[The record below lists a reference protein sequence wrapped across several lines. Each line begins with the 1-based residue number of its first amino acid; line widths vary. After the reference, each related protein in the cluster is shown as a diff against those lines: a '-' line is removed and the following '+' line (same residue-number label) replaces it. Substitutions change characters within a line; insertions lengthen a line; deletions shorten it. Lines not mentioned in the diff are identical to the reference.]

1 LLVNQLIYFSIYKKK
16 IFFTKKKKN
25 FSMTDPTLQLK
36 PNSHFQNN
44 EFTNNGTVVKV
55 TQYGINYPLHQ
66 GDHEIII
73 DNMDPNEWDFT
84 VFAANLEAGT
94 DYYFSFKYYSNI
106 AANAT
111 VNLYINNDGIM
122 DDELNI
128 TVGSDVNS
136 ELKEYVRHFRPTAT
150 GEIRI
155 KFANPGG
162 TGGVLAIR
170 DIRLERSF
178 PSPSLQL
185 GPLSNFLND
194 KYTSNGK
201 DLDVSYNSDDF
212 NDPFKH
218 RYLTQGNNQITL
230 NGVNGSWNFYV
241 KVKIEAHTEYRLSFK
256 YFSNQAT
263 NATIDLSVN
272 SDGSDDDIFNV
283 TLVDV
288 DSTEKEYVQNIK
300 PTALASDPSYNGVI
314 FISFTSSDLLNDV
327 PSDSTLTF
335 KDISVDRVHPP
346 TLLQLMPIANFLNGK
361 YTNSGQELTAP
372 YYSDWTN
379 FYKKPIYLTQGN
391 NKFIVNA
398 TSALKECFFIQVNL
412 EPNIDY
418 YVAFKCKSNQ
428 ATGATVDLQIFNN
441 WSDAAVLNVTLVNVD
456 STEKQYVKHF
466 NATAVGSVNGKTL
479 LHFQTKDAAVGTTLT
494 VENISV
500 GRFYVVDPFY
510 VPSLQL
516 KPNSHFQDNQ
526 YTNNGTVVSVA
537 GQYDTYFPLH
547 QGDHEIILDNK
558 SPDLW
563 DFAVYVNLVG
573 GTDYYFSFKY
583 YSSFA
588 TTVTENVPDIQIDQ
602 DMANNDLLNVT
613 LLNAN
618 MELKEYVRRFTATA
632 TGDTRIHFKNPGA
645 TEGAIAIRDIRVE
658 RSFPSPSL
666 QFIPRN
672 HWKNLSQPWG
682 YVNNQYENNG
692 AVLTV
697 PSLTGD
703 DINNP
708 FKHRYLTQG
717 NNKITLD
724 GITVAHSLKVKVKI
738 EAHTEYRLS
747 FKYFSNQAN
756 AKLDIKVQNDGSD
769 DDLLQFTVNDIDSTE
784 KQYVHNFKPTALAP
798 FDQDGNSLYNGWM
811 DIAFLLTDVNKDATA
826 SLNVDDYFLYK
837 IIADKAYPNF
847 CADNVG
853 DTIIWIGQVTTGG
866 KIQWNWVG
874 SDGRPH
880 VCIFRRDEPGKEQYW
895 RDTYFGSAGVSPSY
909 IAMPTTMSQLDYS
922 NVVHTT
928 SDKQLV
934 AADFNLNNWST
945 YKTLSEGDY
954 FFYKIIADKSYP
966 NFCADNVGDTI
977 IWIGQVTTGGKIQW
991 DWVGSDGKHTRDE
1004 TYNVCKHGRIQ
1015 AGTNQQWWI
1024 DLYFGSAGVSPTYIP
1039 MPTTISQLDYSNVR
1053 LYHTSDKPGSF
1064 IQSAETPSLL
1074 LAADFS
1080 NWSTYKPL
1088 LGTLTFKDISVD
1100 RVHPPTLLQLMPM
1113 ANFNTYTNS
1122 GQELTVPYYND
1133 STKFEREP
1141 IYLTQGNNKFIV
1153 NATSA
1158 LETCFLVQVDLEPNT
1173 EYYVAFKYKSN
1184 QATGA
1189 EVDLKIENLWSDEL
1203 RMYDVNLNN
1212 VDSTEKQYM
1221 KRFTATAV
1229 DTYDSA
1235 NNGKTLVYF
1244 QTKDAA
1250 VGTTLTIENISVG
1263 RFDGIKPVI
1272 TLIGDPSVTVE
1283 VNTTYSDPGATAT
1296 DSFDGD
1302 LTSSII
1308 VGGDTV
1314 DMSAPGTYT
1323 VTYNVTDA
1331 AGNVATKT
1339 RTVNVVDTTAPV
1351 ITLTGLAEMKL
1362 HVGTTYTEPG
1372 VTATDNN
1379 DDEVTVITTGTVD
1392 TSTVGVYPISYSA
1405 SDDAGN
1411 AAAVVTRNVI
1421 VYNPRPWSQIGFDIV
1436 GEALS
1441 DKSGYSVSLSS
1452 DGKTVAIG
1460 AIGNDGTNGTDS
1472 GHVRVYQYNSNDGA
1486 WGQLGADIDGEAS
1499 SDKSGFS
1506 VSLSSDGST
1515 VAIGAIGNDGDGTN
1529 GAVDSGHVR
1538 VYKFNGVSWGQLG
1551 ADIDGELAGRFSS
1564 EGDASGFSVS
1574 LSSDGSTVAIG
1585 APYNDGTNG
1594 TVNSGHVRVYQY
1606 NSNDDSWG
1614 QLGLSINGE
1623 TAHDASGSSVSLSS
1637 DGKTVAIGAP
1647 HNSVNAIRPGH
1658 VRVYKYSINDGGWT
1672 KLGGDID
1679 GEVEYSQSGS
1689 SVSLSSDGSTVA
1701 IGTPLNDGV
1710 RGYVR
1715 VYKVIGG
1722 AWTKVGDIEGEAD
1735 GDLLGYSVSLSDDGS
1750 TVAIGAIGNDGDGT
1764 NGAVDSGHIRV
1775 YKYDGSSSWEKVG
1788 PDIDGE
1794 FEGAWSGFSVSL
1806 SSDGS
1811 TVAIGA
1817 TMNGTGKGHVR
1828 VYKFKPPVIT
1838 LNGDKLVVHQKGT
1851 PYTDLGA
1858 TTAVEDGTITTTGTV
1873 DVNTTGTYKIT
1884 YSATDVL
1891 NNTGTKERIIVVSD
1905 TDWSQVDLFVWSQV
1919 GGDIG
1924 DIDGET
1930 ANDRSGS
1937 SVSLSSDGSTVAI
1950 GATMNDGN
1958 GDLSGHVRVYKYDGS
1973 SWGQLGADIDGEAP
1987 EDQSGISVS
1996 LSSDGS
2002 TVAIGATNND
2012 GNGTSSGHVRVYKY
2026 DGSSWNQ
2033 LGVDIDGEALGD
2045 KSGSSLSL
2053 SSDGY
2058 TVAIGAHYNDG
2069 NGALSGHVRVYQY
2082 DGVSW
2087 TKVGADIDGE
2097 AASDS
2102 SGHSVSLSSDGSI
2115 VAIGAITN
2123 DDIGTHSG
2131 HVRVYKLTD
2140 GAWGQLGAD
2149 IDGEAAYSQLGF
2161 SVSLSSDGSIV
2172 AIGAPWN
2179 DGNGAPSGHVQVYKY
2194 DGSSAWNQL
2203 GADINGEAEG
2213 DYTGWSVSL
2222 SSDGY
2227 TVAIGAPGR
2236 KGRVRLYKY
2245 DKNHLLWK
2253 KVALDIDG
2261 EAADDQSGRSVSLS
2275 SDGSTVAIGAPYND
2289 GNGHVSGHVR
2299 VYTLTVPP
2307 SWSQVGLD
2315 IEGELFGDQAGHSVS
2330 LSGDGSTVAFGAPF
2344 HDVNGS
2350 MTNNS
2355 GHVRVYQLTDGAWG
2369 QLGGDI
2375 DAEAAGD
2382 KSGWSVS
2389 LSSDGSIV
2397 AIGAPYNDGNGADSG
2412 HVRVYK
2418 LTDGAWGKLGDDIDG
2433 AVAGD
2438 QSGAYVS
2445 LSTDGYTV
2453 AIGGAGLYPGI
2464 GNNSGHVRV
2473 YHWINN
2479 SWTQKGG
2486 LIEKEA
2492 PEDYS
2497 GVVSLSSDGSILAIG
2512 EVYNSNAN
2520 GAYSGQVRVYQYVG
2534 DSWNQLGADIHGE
2547 AAGDQSGRSVSLS
2560 SDGKTVAIGAPN
2572 NGSWGSW
2579 RGHVRVYK
2587 FIDGAWTQKGLDID
2601 GEASS
2606 DYSGAVSLS
2615 SDGSIV
2621 AIGAERNDGY
2631 VGADSGHVR
2640 VYKFTDGAWKK
2651 VGFDIE
2657 GSNHGDLLGTSVS
2670 LSSDGYRVAIGV
2682 PLGGS
2687 GGRVRVYEFKTELP
2701 LAVSGYYPLYENASD
2716 ANYLSSSNSSQ
2727 SYELNGTTYYM
2738 PNGLQPED
2746 RYINDVDGVARIV
2759 KMTTPLV
2766 VLNGRASKDVA
2777 ATVNARNALKEEIA
2791 SVTDVVQKKK
2801 KRRFGLKLMFNKNSL
2816 LKQIPMTRNDLGL
2829 SDKFKRLNVVVFKA
2843 GETID
2848 ISDVNSNDESFYCSL
2863 ENKEQVTLSKDGKF
2877 FKVRREDTVDG
2888 ERYAILDSSA
2898 TSISKRGVVYTAGS
2912 YDLEEGDEFSVTFTT
2927 ETHDFFIGSIGDG
2940 TMKPV
2945 ITLIGGNTPTVTMGG
2960 TYTDPGATAVDYNN
2974 ADLTSSIVVD
2984 TSNLNMSVAGDYTVT
2999 YNVTDAAGIAADE
3012 VTRTVTVQQKVTC
3025 GANIVETSPKQT
3037 ALITLPSGSQSFTTT
3052 NGPSNGTLNGPHGTL
3067 AGYTHIDYTPNDGFV
3082 GDDSLTF
3089 TVDDGKSFTVSI
3101 TVVPTL
3107 RFNRF
3112 PYIDNGTILYSPSNL
3127 STSLDMSTIDVYSNT
3142 TIVQGRHTII
3152 TKGAPGDFN
3161 DYKYVVGSAENLL
3174 VSPLTTTVL
3183 RVPVVQSSEYELSFI
3198 YSVDKGKAKIRLHA
3212 DQATVSTD
3220 TVHVLQYEYINDDAT
3235 QVEQTYTKTFIANV
3249 TNLNMRI
3256 DFGFL
3261 FSEPEN
3267 NPALTIKNIIV
3278 QKVADARKTKITTP
3292 LVVSNGRASK
3302 DDLATVTART
3312 ALKEEIASVTDVN
3325 EKKKKRK
3332 DNLKKMFE
3340 KNLDVNLKQIPMT
3353 ATELGL
3359 DNTLKDNVI
3368 VCDADQT
3375 IDVET
3380 VNSNDES
3387 FYVPMTDDGDEVT
3400 FTKGVGSFKGKRR
3413 DFNGAEKHALLD
3425 LVNVDR
3431 ITKNGGAYTTAG
3443 QYDLGEGD
3451 LLSVT
3456 FTDGNNISFLIGSY
3470 TQVPEPASGG
3480 ASGDPFLVT
3489 LL

>member
-1 LLVNQLIYFSIYKKK
+1 MTLPWSQVGLDIDGEFEGDNSGWSVSLSSDRSTVAIGAIY
-16 IFFTKKKKN
+16 N
-25 FSMTDPTLQLK
+25 AG
-36 PNSHFQNN
+36 
-44 EFTNNGTVVKV
+44 NGTKSGHVRVYKYDKNNLIW
-55 TQYGINYPLHQ
+55 TKLGL
-66 GDHEIII
+66 DI
-73 DNMDPNEWDFT
+73 DGEESDDRSRT
-84 VFAANLEAGT
+84 VSLSSDGST
-94 DYYFSFKYYSNI
+94 I
-106 AANAT
+106 AIGAP
-111 VNLYINNDGIM
+111 NNDGTYGADSGHVRVYKYNGSAWNQLGADIDGAAAGDQSGKSVSLS
-122 DDELNI
+122 DDGS
-128 TVGSDVNS
+128 TVAIGGIYNDGSGTTS
-136 ELKEYVRHFRPTAT
+136 GHVRVYKYNGSSWTQ
-150 GEIRI
+150 
-155 KFANPGG
+155 KGG
-162 TGGVLAIR
+162 DIDGVLAI
-170 DIRLERSF
+170 DYS
-178 PSPSLQL
+178 
-185 GPLSNFLND
+185 
-194 KYTSNGK
+194 
-201 DLDVSYNSDDF
+201 
-212 NDPFKH
+212 
-218 RYLTQGNNQITL
+218 
-230 NGVNGSWNFYV
+230 
-241 KVKIEAHTEYRLSFK
+241 
-256 YFSNQAT
+256 FSNVS
-263 NATIDLSVN
+263 LS
-272 SDGSDDDIFNV
+272 SDGSIVAIGASGSPSVTTNDDGGHV
-283 TLVDV
+283 RV
-288 DSTEKEYVQNIK
+288 YQ
-300 PTALASDPSYNGVI
+300 YNGSSWGQLGGYIYGEAAGDKSGFSVSLSSDGTTVAI
-314 FISFTSSDLLNDV
+314 GAKDNDGNGDASGHVRVYKYNGSSWEQKGSDIDGEAANDQSGYSISLSSDGSTVAIGAPYNDGNGTSSGHVRVYKYENNSWTQKGLDIEGAAAGDESGWSVSLS
-327 PSDSTLTF
+327 SDGSTVA
-335 KDISVDRVHPP
+335 I
-346 TLLQLMPIANFLNGK
+346 G
-361 YTNSGQELTAP
+361 AP
-372 YYSDWTN
+372 YNGSNGHVRVY
-379 FYKKPIYLTQGN
+379 
-391 NKFIVNA
+391 
-398 TSALKECFFIQVNL
+398 E
-412 EPNIDY
+412 
-418 YVAFKCKSNQ
+418 FK
-428 ATGATVDLQIFNN
+428 ADTILRI
-441 WSDAAVLNVTLVNVD
+441 
-456 STEKQYVKHF
+456 
-466 NATAVGSVNGKTL
+466 
-479 LHFQTKDAAVGTTLT
+479 
-494 VENISV
+494 
-500 GRFYVVDPFY
+500 R
-510 VPSLQL
+510 
-516 KPNSHFQDNQ
+516 PNSHFQDDQ
-526 YTNNGTVVSVA
+526 YTNNGTVVDVA
-537 GQYDTYFPLH
+537 GKYDTEFFLH
-547 QGDHEIILDNK
+547 QGDHEIILNNTEH
-558 SPDLW
+558 DLW
-563 DFAVYVNLVG
+563 DFAVYANLKA

-588 TTVTENVPDIQIDQ
+588 TTVIENVPDLQIDN
-602 DMANNDLLNVT
+602 DMVDDNLLNVT

-618 MELKEYVRRFTATA
+618 MELREYVRRFTATA
-632 TGDTRIHFKNPGA
+632 TGDTRIHFRNPGA
-645 TEGAIAIRDIRVE
+645 IEGAIAIRDIRVE

-672 HWKNLSQPWG
+672 HWSNPESWG

-697 PSLTGD
+697 PYLTGA

-724 GITVAHSLKVKVKI
+724 GITASHSLKVKVKI

-784 KQYVHNFKPTALAP
+784 KQYVQNFKPTALAP
-798 FDQDGNSLYNGWM
+798 FDQDGNSVYNGWM
-811 DIAFLLTDVNKDATA
+811 DIAFSLTDVNNDATA
-826 SLNVDDYFLYK
+826 SLNVGDYFLYK
-837 IIADKAYPNF
+837 KIADKAYPNI

-866 KIQWNWVG
+866 KIQWNWMG
-874 SDGRPH
+874 SDGSHNRDETH
-880 VCIFRRDEPGKEQYW
+880 AVCIFSRAAPDTSPGW
-895 RDTYFGSAGVSPSY
+895 LDTYFGSAGVSPTY
-909 IAMPTTMSQLDYS
+909 IAMPTTISQLDYS

-934 AADFNLNNWST
+934 AADF
-945 YKTLSEGDY
+945 
-954 FFYKIIADKSYP
+954 
-966 NFCADNVGDTI
+966 
-977 IWIGQVTTGGKIQW
+977 
-991 DWVGSDGKHTRDE
+991 
-1004 TYNVCKHGRIQ
+1004 
-1015 AGTNQQWWI
+1015 
-1024 DLYFGSAGVSPTYIP
+1024 
-1039 MPTTISQLDYSNVR
+1039 
-1053 LYHTSDKPGSF
+1053 
-1064 IQSAETPSLL
+1064 
-1074 LAADFS
+1074 S
-1080 NWSTYKPL
+1080 NWSTYKPV

-1189 EVDLKIENLWSDEL
+1189 EVDLKIENTWSDL
-1203 RMYDVNLNN
+1203 LKMYNVTLNN

-1229 DTYDSA
+1229 DNYDSA
-1235 NNGKTLVYF
+1235 NNGKTRVYF
-1244 QTKDAA
+1244 QTKEAA

-1362 HVGTTYTEPG
+1362 QVGSTYTEPG
-1372 VTATDNN
+1372 ATATDNH
-1379 DDEVTVITTGTVD
+1379 DDEVTVIKTGTVD
-1392 TSTVGVYPISYSA
+1392 PSTVGVYPISYSA

-1411 AAAVVTRNVI
+1411 AAVVVTRNVI
-1421 VYNPRPWSQIGFDIV
+1421 VYNPRPWSQIGLDIV

-1441 DKSGYSVSLSS
+1441 DKSGNSVSLSS

-1460 AIGNDGTNGTDS
+1460 AVNNDGNGTDS
-1472 GHVRVYQYNSNDGA
+1472 GHVRVYKLTDGA
-1486 WGQLGADIDGEAS
+1486 WGQLGADIDGEAAN
-1499 SDKSGFS
+1499 DQSGIS

-1529 GAVDSGHVR
+1529 GAVNSGHVR
-1538 VYKFNGVSWGQLG
+1538 VYKFIGGAWTKLG
-1551 ADIDGELAGRFSS
+1551 ADIDGELA
-1564 EGDASGFSVS
+1564 GDASGFSVS

-1585 APYNDGTNG
+1585 APSNDGNG
-1594 TVNSGHVRVYQY
+1594 TSSGHVRVYQY
-1606 NSNDDSWG
+1606 DDNS
-1614 QLGLSINGE
+1614 
-1623 TAHDASGSSVSLSS
+1623 
-1637 DGKTVAIGAP
+1637 
-1647 HNSVNAIRPGH
+1647 
-1658 VRVYKYSINDGGWT
+1658 WT
-1672 KLGGDID
+1672 RKGGDIHAETAKD
-1679 GEVEYSQSGS
+1679 QSGW

-1701 IGTPLNDGV
+1701 IGAPYNDSNGNTAS
-1710 RGYVR
+1710 GHVR
-1715 VYKVIGG
+1715 VYKLTDGAWTQKGGDIDGEGAFTQSGFSVSLSSDGSTVAIGRPYVG
-1722 AWTKVGDIEGEAD
+1722 LRGNFRVYKFIDDSWTKVGDIEGEVD
-1735 GDLLGYSVSLSDDGS
+1735 DDQSGYSVSLSDDGS
-1750 TVAIGAIGNDGDGT
+1750 TVAIGAPFNDDNGN
-1764 NGAVDSGHIRV
+1764 NSGHIRV

-1788 PDIDGE
+1788 ADIDGAAL
-1794 FEGAWSGFSVSL
+1794 GDWSGVSVSL

-1828 VYKFKPPVIT
+1828 VYKFKPPDIT
-1838 LNGDKLVVHQKGT
+1838 LNGDTIVVHQKGT

-1884 YSATDVL
+1884 YSATDLL

-1905 TDWSQVDLFVWSQV
+1905 TDWSQFMKRGDLFNWSQV

-1930 ANDRSGS
+1930 AIDKLGYSVSLSSDGKTVAIGAPGNDGNSTTNTNSGHVRVYQYDGNS
-1937 SVSLSSDGSTVAI
+1937 WNQKGLDIDAEAAGLSGYSVSLSSDGSTVAI
-1950 GATMNDGN
+1950 GAPYNDGTN
-1958 GDLSGHVRVYKYDGS
+1958 GAVDSGHVRVYKFIGGA
-1973 SWGQLGADIDGEAP
+1973 WTKLGGDIDGEAAG
-1987 EDQSGISVS
+1987 DNHGFSVS

-2002 TVAIGATNND
+2002 TVAIGA
-2012 GNGTSSGHVRVYKY
+2012 R
-2026 DGSSWNQ
+2026 
-2033 LGVDIDGEALGD
+2033 
-2045 KSGSSLSL
+2045 
-2053 SSDGY
+2053 
-2058 TVAIGAHYNDG
+2058 YNDG
-2069 NGALSGHVRVYQY
+2069 NGADSGHVRVYQY

-2097 AASDS
+2097 AASDYS
-2102 SGHSVSLSSDGSI
+2102 GWSVSLSSDGTTVAIGATTNVNDATNSRSGHVRVYKITDGTWGQLGTDIDGEAARDGSGQSVSLSSDGSI
-2115 VAIGAITN
+2115 VAIGANGN
-2123 DDIGTHSG
+2123 DGSGTTSG
-2131 HVRVYKLTD
+2131 HVRVYEYN
-2140 GAWGQLGAD
+2140 GNSWGQLGAD
-2149 IDGEAAYSQLGF
+2149 IDGVAANDNSGY
-2161 SVSLSSDGSIV
+2161 SVSLSSDGS
-2172 AIGAPWN
+2172 
-2179 DGNGAPSGHVQVYKY
+2179 
-2194 DGSSAWNQL
+2194 
-2203 GADINGEAEG
+2203 
-2213 DYTGWSVSL
+2213 
-2222 SSDGY
+2222 
-2227 TVAIGAPGR
+2227 TVAIGAPGPVTEPLTDN
-2236 KGRVRLYKY
+2236 KGRVRVYKY
-2245 DKNHLLWK
+2245 DKNNLLWK

-2261 EAADDQSGRSVSLS
+2261 EAAGDYSGWSVSLS

-2289 GNGHVSGHVR
+2289 GNGNLSGHVR
-2299 VYTLTVPP
+2299 VYTVTVPP
-2307 SWSQVGLD
+2307 SWSQVGAD
-2315 IEGELFGDQAGHSVS
+2315 IDGALFGGQSGYSVS
-2330 LSGDGSTVAFGAPF
+2330 LSSDGKTVAIGAPY
-2344 HDVNGS
+2344 HDVGS

-2355 GHVRVYQLTDGAWG
+2355 GHVRVYKLTDGAWG
-2369 QLGGDI
+2369 QLGVDI

-2382 KSGWSVS
+2382 KSGFSVS
-2389 LSSDGSIV
+2389 LSSDGSTV
-2397 AIGAPYNDGNGADSG
+2397 AIGAKDNDGNGADSG

-2433 AVAGD
+2433 AAAGD

-2453 AIGGAGLYPGI
+2453 AIGGAGYNLTN
-2464 GNNSGHVRV
+2464 NNSGHVRV

-2486 LIEKEA
+2486 LIEKEFPA
-2492 PEDYS
+2492 DYT
-2497 GVVSLSSDGSILAIG
+2497 GVVSLSSDGSILAVG
-2512 EVYNSNAN
+2512 KYNSNAN
-2520 GAYSGQVRVYQYVG
+2520 YSGQVRVYQYVG
-2534 DSWNQLGADIHGE
+2534 DSWNQLGADIDG
-2547 AAGDQSGRSVSLS
+2547 AAANDQLGWSVSLS
-2560 SDGKTVAIGAPN
+2560 SDGKTVAIGAPYH
-2572 NGSWGSW
+2572 GSW

-2587 FIDGAWTQKGLDID
+2587 FIDGAWTKLGANID

-2606 DYSGAVSLS
+2606 DYSGYSVSLS

-2621 AIGAERNDGY
+2621 AIGAYRNDGY
-2631 VGADSGHVR
+2631 AGLDSGHVR

-2651 VGFDIE
+2651 IGFDIE
-2657 GSNHGDLLGTSVS
+2657 GAKRNDLLGASVS
-2670 LSSDGYRVAIGV
+2670 LSSDGYTVAIGIIE
-2682 PLGGS
+2682 GGS
-2687 GGRVRVYEFKTELP
+2687 NYQGQVRVYEFKPALP
-2701 LAVSGYYPLYENASD
+2701 IAVSGYYPLYENASL
-2716 ANYLSSSNSSQ
+2716 ANYVSSRNSNH
-2727 SYELNGTTYYM
+2727 SYTLNGTTYYM
-2738 PNGLQPED
+2738 PDGLTAED
-2746 RYINDVDGVARIV
+2746 HIINDVDRVARRE
-2759 KMTTPLV
+2759 KMTTALEV
-2766 VLNGRASKDVA
+2766 SNGRASKDAA
-2777 ATVNARNALKEEIA
+2777 ATVNARNAVKEEILSA
-2791 SVTDVVQKKK
+2791 GTDVVQKKK
-2801 KRRFGLKLMFNKNSL
+2801 KRRKSLKLMFQKNSL
-2816 LKQIPMTRNDLGL
+2816 LKQIPMTRNELGL

-2848 ISDVNSNDESFYCSL
+2848 ISAVNGNDESFYCSL
-2863 ENKEQVTLSKDGKF
+2863 ENKEQVTLSKDDKS

-2888 ERYAILDSSA
+2888 ERYAILNSTVSPV
-2898 TSISKRGVVYTAGS
+2898 TSISKDGAAYTTAGS
-2912 YDLEEGDEFSVTFTT
+2912 YDLKEGDKFSVTFTAK
-2927 ETHDFFIGSIGDG
+2927 THDFFIGSVGDG

-2945 ITLIGGNTPTVTMGG
+2945 ITLIGRNTLTVTMGG

-2999 YNVTDAAGIAADE
+2999 YNVTDTAGIAAVE
-3012 VTRTVTVQQKVTC
+3012 VTRTVTVQQKVSC
-3025 GANIVETSPKQT
+3025 GVNTVDTSPKQT
-3037 ALITLPSGSQSFTTT
+3037 ASITLPSGSTSFTTT
-3052 NGPSNGTLNGPHGTL
+3052 NGPSNGTLNGPYGNP
-3067 AGYTHIDYTPNDGFV
+3067 YTHIDYTPNDGFV

-3127 STSLDMSTIDVYSNT
+3127 STSLNMSTIDVYSNT

-3152 TKGAPGDFN
+3152 TKGAQGDF
-3161 DYKYVVGSAENLL
+3161 DAYKYVVGSAENLL
-3174 VSPLTTTVL
+3174 VNPLTNIDL
-3183 RVPVVQSSEYELSFI
+3183 RTPVVQSSEYELSFI

-3249 TNLNMRI
+3249 TNSNMRI
-3256 DFGFL
+3256 TFGFL

-3267 NPALTIKNIIV
+3267 NPALTIKHVIV

-3292 LVVSNGRASK
+3292 LEVSNGRASK
-3302 DDLATVTART
+3302 DDIATVTART

-3340 KNLDVNLKQIPMT
+3340 KNSDVNLKQIPMT

-3359 DNTLKDNVI
+3359 DKTLKENVV

-3375 IDVET
+3375 IDVAD
-3380 VNSNDES
+3380 VNSKDES

-3413 DFNGAEKHALLD
+3413 DLNGVEKHALLD
-3425 LVNVDR
+3425 LVNVAS
-3431 ITKNGGAYTTAG
+3431 ITKDGAAYTAG
-3443 QYDLGEGD
+3443 GFDLGEGN
-3451 LLSVT
+3451 LISVT